1 MTHPLVMQLKFT
13 RQELL
18 RGLANLSDD
27 DAATRIQSM
36 NCIAW
41 NVGHLASQEQRNW
54 LTRMQDQTPM
64 PELQQEFGYGSPAST
79 PKLSLT
85 LESWR
90 QITFECDKF
99 LDALTTEG
107 MQQPFLID
115 GKPSVYSVGT
125 LLLRQIY
132 HYWYHIG
139 ENMAIR
145 QMLGHG
151 ELAEYVGDIHTHAPY
166 APH

>member
-13 RQELL
+13 RHELL
-18 RGLANLSDD
+18 RGLANLSDE
-27 DAATRIQSM
+27 DAAIRHPPM
-36 NCIAW
+36 NCISW

-54 LTRMQDQTPM
+54 LTRMQDQAPR
-64 PELQQEFGYGSPAST
+64 PELQQAFGYGSPASS
-79 PKLSLT
+79 PQLSEVLGA
-85 LESWR
+85 WR
-90 QITFECDKF
+90 QITTECDKY

-107 MQQPFLID
+107 LQRPFLMD

-145 QMLGHG
+145 QMLGHSG
-151 ELAEYVGDIHTHAPY
+151 LPEYVGDLHSQAPY